1 MRLGISALLFN
12 LDKALELCREV
23 DKINHIEV
31 GIDNLDECIKLSK
44 YKGEFDK
51 LNLSLGIHLPM
62 ELNSCENIKYIRKS
76 WIDFINKIEDD
87 KNSVEGLCYSCA
99 KEKGINPLE
108 VLAKQSNLSEEELND
123 MSSQLE
129 NIFSDITENISDMD
143 SDDMQALGPMLG
155 SIFGLNKKD
164 NTSEN
169 STSANSSEQ
178 SGRKKVKTEKRPKDN
193 KKKRFLDSFGTN
205 LTDKAKQGKLDRV
218 IGRNKEIQRITQI
231 LNRRSKNNPCLIGE
245 PGVGKTAIAQGLAI
259 RIAEGN
265 VPAKLLNKEVYLL
278 DMTSVIAGTQFRGQ
292 FESRMKALVD
302 ECKSYGNIILVIDE
316 IHNII
321 GAGDAEHSMN
331 AANILK
337 PSLSNGEIQ
346 LIGTTTLTEYRKYI
360 EKDSALERRFQ
371 PVIVDEPSIDDTIE
385 IIQGIKK
392 YYEDYHKVLISNDV
406 IEKTVKMS
414 EKYIHDRFLPDK
426 AIDLI
431 DEACS
436 RINLNNK
443 ELYEIEVIKNKLAKI
458 AEEKEEAVSSDST
471 EDYQKA
477 ADLKTKECILN
488 DRLEELNKNLQLKAL
503 TVQDI
508 AEVIENWTKIPV
520 TKITEAETQ
529 KLLNLE
535 ANLHKRIIG
544 QNAAVSA
551 VAKAIRRNRA
561 GLQTTKRPPSF
572 IFVGPTGVGKTELAK
587 ALASEMF
594 GSEDSII
601 RIDMSEYMESHSTSK
616 LIGSPPGYVGY
627 DDAGQLTEKVKRKP
641 YSIILLDEIEKAH
654 PDVFNILLQV
664 LDDGKLTDSQGN
676 TVNFENTIIIMTSN
690 AGSNLNTNSIGF
702 GKQSVDNG
710 KINSALKELFRPEFL
725 NRVDEIVT
733 FDSLTSDELIQIIDL
748 LLKHTDEALAN
759 KDIKLSVSASAKK
772 YVLEKGTDLKY
783 GARPLRRAI
792 QKYIEDEIAEM
803 LLRSEVMPGQT
814 VKVDCKKDELKF
826 TVVSKTAKSKKS
838 E

>member
-1 MRLGISALLFN
+1 M
-12 LDKALELCREV
+12 LCSICKKNTAV
-23 DKINHIEV
+23 I
-31 GIDNLDECIKLSK
+31 
-44 YKGEFDK
+44 
-51 LNLSLGIHLPM
+51 
-62 ELNSCENIKYIRKS
+62 
-76 WIDFINKIEDD
+76 FINKIEND

-155 SIFGLNKKD
+155 NIFGLNKKD
-164 NTSEN
+164 NSSEN
-169 STSANSSEQ
+169 SASANSSEQ

-360 EKDSALERRFQ
+360 ENDSALERRFQ

-535 ANLHKRIIG
+535 SNLHKRIIG

-702 GKQSVDNG
+702 GKQSIDNG

-733 FDSLTSDELIQIIDL
+733 FDSLTSDQLLQIIDL
-748 LLKHTDEALAN
+748 LLKHTDYALAN

-772 YVLEKGTDLKY
+772 YVLAKGTDLKY

-803 LLRSEVMPGQT
+803 LLRSDLMPGQT

>member
-1 MRLGISALLFN
+1 M
-12 LDKALELCREV
+12 LCSICKKNTAV
-23 DKINHIEV
+23 I
-31 GIDNLDECIKLSK
+31 
-44 YKGEFDK
+44 
-51 LNLSLGIHLPM
+51 
-62 ELNSCENIKYIRKS
+62 
-76 WIDFINKIEDD
+76 FINKIEDD

-129 NIFSDITENISDMD
+129 NIFNDITENISDMD
-143 SDDMQALGPMLG
+143 SEDMQALGPMLG

-164 NTSEN
+164 NSSES

-193 KKKRFLDSFGTN
+193 KKKKFLDSFGTN

-529 KLLNLE
+529 RLLNLE
-535 ANLHKRIIG
+535 TNLHKRIIG

-702 GKQSVDNG
+702 GKQSIDNG

-733 FDSLTSDELIQIIDL
+733 FDSLTSDQLLQIIDL
-748 LLKHTDEALAN
+748 LLKHTDYALAN

-772 YVLEKGTDLKY
+772 YVLAKGTDLKY

-803 LLRSEVMPGQT
+803 LLRSDLMPGQT